1 LPGTFIWLISVLK
14 CSRIAFSSASEIFR
28 FRTNLH
34 YGVIIQW
41 GMWRTAVR
49 PVRLRGPLM
58 KIDDADLD
66 GYSYRWHKIGS
77 GGFGIV

>member
-1 LPGTFIWLISVLK
+1 
-14 CSRIAFSSASEIFR
+14 
-28 FRTNLH
+28 
-34 YGVIIQW
+34 
-41 GMWRTAVR
+41 MWRTAVR